1 MTQNEVPS
9 LQSLVAFYP
18 DTFCLVMAK
27 RRREEVADILGQ
39 LVGLVDGPPE
49 ESVLAKAQQ
58 YLEKL
63 VVSTKEN
70 VQHLDAQLTKLT
82 KTTNTVVHER
92 QRRQQQDL
100 PAGAKD
106 VEMEDAPPAD
116 DPAGESGNSAAE
128 DRPVSRVSDD
138 ADNLDENAQS
148 ASTNGSSKFVQN
160 PKSEF
165 VASQV
170 LPISA
175 LGLFDDTAGDDD
187 LKAKY
192 GVASYPAQDLSPFL
206 PGPIPD
212 EDYTRAKPPN
222 QVQGTTFA
230 AFLEPYFR
238 LFNEEDLAFLQQR
251 TVGTEVVSFGRT
263 ISPYVIP
270 PLGPL
275 YTDVW
280 AEEDRHH
287 HQHPSY
293 NVTPAPRAVDPD
305 QYIAHGSAHDI
316 SDMNVETGRVVVGP
330 LTARLMSAI
339 LPEDGGEEEST
350 PMPPSIT
357 QITPESIDAL
367 SAESAAA
374 AKQVLASFSG
384 LEERLMREFRY
395 VGILDMNILR
405 QDVKNRHQFKLA
417 IDSSNDMG
425 VDSDDLELDW
435 NNGAEDDEVC
445 REMRELQAK
454 LRVVTAKNQKYKR
467 RLLPHVQEQMAWQE
481 YTSIL
486 DDLDKQ
492 VDQVYLKRLRVPKSK
507 KKKTSYAPAE
517 ASPAPSTTAVA
528 KVVDQK
534 PATRAALDKR
544 TRWMTK
550 IGSVFRPHYLM
561 WRSHM
566 ESKFDGDDEDE
577 DDEEEEEA

>member
-1 MTQNEVPS
+1 
-9 LQSLVAFYP
+9 
-18 DTFCLVMAK
+18 MAK

-39 LVGLVDGPPE
+39 LVELVDAAPE
-49 ESVLAKAQQ
+49 EVVLGKAQQ

-63 VVSTKEN
+63 LVSTKEN
-70 VQHLDAQLTKLT
+70 VQHLDAQLTKVS
-82 KTTNTVVHER
+82 KATNSVLHER
-92 QRRQQQDL
+92 QRRQNENQNANSQ
-100 PAGAKD
+100 D
-106 VEMEDAPPAD
+106 VEMVDAPHIDAAD
-116 DPAGESGNSAAE
+116 SEMADSTENAGTQDSEPSAAAPAAE
-128 DRPVSRVSDD
+128 TRASDD
-138 ADNLDENAQS
+138 SDDVAAANG
-148 ASTNGSSKFVQN
+148 TNGDAKFVHN

-175 LGLFDDTAGDDD
+175 LGLFEEKGDDED
-187 LKAKY
+187 LKRKY
-192 GVASYPAQDLSPFL
+192 GVASYPTTDMAQFL
-206 PGPIPD
+206 PGPIPM

-222 QVQGTTFA
+222 QVQSTTFA

-251 TVGTEVVSFGRT
+251 IVGNEVVSYGRT
-263 ISPYVIP
+263 ISPYLIP

-293 NVTPAPRAVDPD
+293 NVTPAPKAVDPD
-305 QYIAHGSAHDI
+305 QYIAAGRASEI
-316 SDMNVETGRVVVGP
+316 SDVSLESGKVAVGP
-330 LTARLMSAI
+330 LTARLMSA
-339 LPEDGGEEEST
+339 LMPEDGGDDEST
-350 PMPPSIT
+350 PMPPVVT
-357 QITPESIDAL
+357 QISPDSTPL
-367 SAESAAA
+367 SPESAAA
-374 AKQVLASFSG
+374 AKQVMSSFAG

-417 IDSSNDMG
+417 IDPSGDMG
-425 VDSDDLELDW
+425 GDSGDDLELDW

-454 LRVVTAKNQKYKR
+454 LRAVTAKNQKYKR

-492 VDQVYLKRLRVPKSK
+492 VDQTYLKRLRVPKSK
-507 KKKTSYAPAE
+507 KKKASSTPALSAAAE
-517 ASPAPSTTAVA
+517 ASPGASAAAAVA
-528 KVVDQK
+528 KVVDPK

-544 TRWMTK
+544 TRWKSK
-550 IGSVFRPHYLM
+550 IGSVFKADHEM
-561 WRSHM
+561 WRSHTYP
-566 ESKFDGDDEDE
+566 KFEGEDE
-577 DDEEEEEA
+577 DDEEEEEED

>member
-1 MTQNEVPS
+1 MTQNGVPS

-63 VVSTKEN
+63 VASTKEN

-350 PMPPSIT
+350 SMPPSVT

-425 VDSDDLELDW
+425 VDNDDLELDW

-507 KKKTSYAPAE
+507 KKKTSSAPAE
-517 ASPAPSTTAVA
+517 ASPAPSTSAVA